1 MLFPI
6 SQSTILNQFRPL
18 RIKQKNENNMNKVE
32 EIFSSD
38 KPFKE
43 QIKELELFFDG
54 LVSQLEERKRLLS
67 IGMIQENYVPAT
79 VSIYDF
85 RTEEDFEE
93 NPIP

>member
-1 MLFPI
+1 MILSLFHLL
-6 SQSTILNQFRPL
+6 Q
-18 RIKQKNENNMNKVE
+18 IKQKNENNMNKIE
-32 EIFSSD
+32 EIFSGD

-43 QIKELELFFDG
+43 QIKELDRFLDG

-67 IGMIQENYVPAT
+67 IGMIQENSVPAT